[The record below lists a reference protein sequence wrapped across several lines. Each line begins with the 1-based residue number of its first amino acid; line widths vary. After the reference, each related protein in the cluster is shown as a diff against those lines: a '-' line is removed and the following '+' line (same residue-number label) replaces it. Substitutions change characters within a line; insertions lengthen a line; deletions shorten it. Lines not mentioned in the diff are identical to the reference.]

1 MPPSPRKDIE
11 DIPIDT
17 EQILNKNNLPSKTV
31 RPETSKLDKRHNI
44 PLEKLMR
51 ATKNSSVFQRKYAKM
66 GINTSKINQ
75 RSGREHML
83 SSKNS

>member
-17 EQILNKNNLPSKTV
+17 EQILEKNNLPSKFV
-31 RPETSKLDKRHNI
+31 RPETSKPDKRHNI

-51 ATKNSSVFQRKYAKM
+51 VAKNGSVF
-66 GINTSKINQ
+66 
-75 RSGREHML
+75 
-83 SSKNS
+83 